1 VNLLVSNKDI
11 DFLTTSFPEMTFM
24 LLDTGTVGSISCFVC
39 WVDNEKLLS
48 YRWSHISSLIAVDY
62 QSTQEDESVIWNIY
76 LCFICPFQVDKNL
89 KYEIENN
96 KFSMRKIVV
105 DGTVFDNNLDLIQY
119 LNNEILGHD
128 LETSKAADLVGQDI
142 DESYKSDLQIQI
154 EKLGEIPF
162 GSKQEYSE
170 LRLKQIKTLLGGMT
184 QNENKES

>member
-1 VNLLVSNKDI
+1 MNLLASTKDI
-11 DFLTTSFPEMTFM
+11 GFLTTSFPEMKFM
-24 LLDTGTVGSISCFVC
+24 LFDTGSVGSISCFVC
-39 WVDNEKLLS
+39 WVDNENLLS
-48 YRWSHISSLIAVDY
+48 YRWSHVASLIAIDY
-62 QSTQEDESVIWNIY
+62 QSVLEDESAVWNIY
-76 LCFICPFQVDKNL
+76 LCFICPFQVNKSL

-105 DGTVFDNNLDLIQY
+105 DAPVFDNTSDIIQY

-128 LETSKAADLVGQDI
+128 LEMSVADLVDQDT

-170 LRLKQIKTLLGGMT
+170 LRLKQIKNLIGGMI